1 MLNLKLKQVSCP
13 SGCSFEF
20 FKTKPNQTLKDLI
33 DCNAGDRDAAHTISS
48 IRSVRPS
55 VCGANAN
62 CRQKIGIFNY
72 NYLQSLKTEDK
83 KRHETRRGELQPC

>member
-1 MLNLKLKQVSCP
+1 MLNLMLKQVSCP

-20 FKTKPNQTLKDLI
+20 LNIKPNQTLKDLI
-33 DCNAGDRDAAHTISS
+33 DCNAGDIDAAHTISS

-62 CRQKIGIFNY
+62 CRQTIGIFNY

-83 KRHETRRGELQPC
+83 KRNETRRGELQPC